1 MSKVDTR
8 KRLSKWLHTAFE
20 SHGKGKER
28 EAEKYARRVLD
39 VLPDQPDAL
48 HLLATLAREK
58 GRQSLAI
65 ERYRRLLARHRN
77 IPIAHNNLGNLLQER
92 ADYTGAIEC
101 YRQAIAFEADYVS
114 AWMNL
119 GHALVFVGN
128 LPQARECLE
137 KALHLAPDDPEI
149 HAKLSAV
156 MIETEDST
164 DALSHAE
171 RAVEIAPDSADYW
184 TNLGSLRSTIGEFE
198 TAHAC
203 YRRAL
208 SLDPGFAKAALALT
222 KARRFGKKSDDD
234 EDISRVKRAA
244 SLGMEDPKKA
254 RDLHLALG
262 KIHDDRGEWE
272 EAFSHFEQANASR
285 AERARKGVESSL
297 ALMRRIRE
305 TFTPQWLDKQR
316 RHKRSALS
324 GAARP
329 EDPTP
334 LFIVGMPR
342 SGTSLVE
349 QLLCAHPE
357 VYGAGELREI
367 DRLAWESSQAK
378 NEIGPGYPERFEDL
392 DPEKC
397 TTMGRHYLDF
407 LRARSSDA
415 KRITDKLPGNYLHLG
430 LIAAILPKARIIYCR
445 RHPEDI
451 AISVY
456 FTDFWVGHEYSYDL
470 TAIGHHIQG
479 MHSLMDHWQGMI
491 GDRILSVDYEDLVQ
505 DPEPSVRAMLDH
517 IDLPW
522 NDACLRPHDV
532 ERSVRTASVW
542 QVRQPIYGH
551 SSGRARHYHRFLAP
565 MRKALGLDGQGNRD
579 PSDSERS
586 SDQDSNSI

>member
-1 MSKVDTR
+1 MNKVNTQ
-8 KRLSKWLHTAFE
+8 KRLSKWLHAAFE
-20 SHGKGKER
+20 SHGKGRER

-39 VLPDQPDAL
+39 ALPDQPDAL

-65 ERYRRLLARHRN
+65 ERYRRLLARHPA

-92 ADYTGAIEC
+92 ADYSGAIEC
-101 YRQAIAFEADYVS
+101 YRQALAFDADYVS

-137 KALHLAPDDPEI
+137 KALRLAPDDPEI
-149 HAKLSAV
+149 NAKLSAV
-156 MIETEDST
+156 MIETENST
-164 DALSHAE
+164 NALSLAE
-171 RAVEIAPDSADYW
+171 KAVEIAPDSADYW

-198 TAHAC
+198 KAHAC

-222 KARRFGKKSDDD
+222 KARRFGNKGDDD
-234 EDISRVKRAA
+234 EDISKVKRAA
-244 SLGMEDPKKA
+244 SLGLDDPKKA

-272 EAFSHFEQANASR
+272 EAFSHFEKANASR
-285 AERARKGVESSL
+285 AEAARKGVESSL
-297 ALMRRIRE
+297 ALMKRIRK
-305 TFTPQWLDKQR
+305 TFTPSWLQR
-316 RHKRSALS
+316 QSQHRESSNLGS
-324 GAARP
+324 GLFGAGGR
-329 EDPTP
+329 EDPIP
-334 LFIVGMPR
+334 VFIVGMPR

-367 DRLAWESSQAK
+367 DQLAWGDSAAQGE
-378 NEIGPGYPERFEDL
+378 GGLGYPERFADI

-397 TTMGRHYLDF
+397 LTMGRGYLDF
-407 LRARSSDA
+407 LRTRSSDA
-415 KRITDKLPGNYLHLG
+415 QRITDKLPGNYLHLG

-470 TAIGHHIQG
+470 AAIGHHIKG
-479 MHSLMDHWQGMI
+479 MYSLMDHWQAMI
-491 GDRILSVDYEDLVQ
+491 GERILSVDYEDLVQ

-522 NDACLRPHDV
+522 DDACLRPHEV
-532 ERSVRTASVW
+532 KRSVRTASVW

-551 SSGRARHYHRFLAP
+551 SSGRARHYHRFLGS
-565 MRKALGLDGQGNRD
+565 MREALGLDGRGDRD
-579 PSDSERS
+579 PSDT
-586 SDQDSNSI
+586 